1 MQSPHSKRP
10 GSIVLGIALTVVLS
24 AGVHQPMRG
33 GETGSLK
40 AYVGEFKSGT
50 VGVLDTRENKVTKHI
65 SIPKGAHGIAILP
78 DGSRVFVSSD
88 ESSVISVI
96 DASTDEVIGTIPT
109 GKQPHGLAVGKGG
122 KFVYACIFGDNQV
135 LEIDPRSLKVVRT
148 FDAPSPHNLATSP
161 DGEALFVAAQKAG
174 ETGIARISLRS
185 GAAESFVPTTTI
197 PRSINVSPDGT
208 RLVSTQ
214 ADLNEVQFYSTNP
227 LKQIGAAAVGGAP
240 HHVIYTPDGT
250 LVLVVDQIT
259 NDLTAIDAASMTVR
273 RTVAVG
279 KKPHWIAPTADS
291 KYAYVT
297 DEASNQISLVDL
309 TDGDIEQT
317 VAAGEGPRK
326 IALQWKTAGGPA
338 PAGGPHSHAAQPKEN
353 HGKRVTVNIQGPP
366 PRFVPDTLTVEAG
379 TTVEWVNGGHGVHTV
394 TDNNGA
400 WDSGSLAPGEQ
411 YSREFDSRG
420 TFGYFCV
427 PHHSMG
433 MVGTIV
439 VK

>member
-1 MQSPHSKRP
+1 MQGLHRKGP
-10 GSIVLGIALTVVLS
+10 GSIVLGIALTAVLT
-24 AGVHQPMRG
+24 AGIRQPLRG
-33 GETGSLK
+33 GEEGAPK

-50 VGVLDTRENKVTKHI
+50 VGVLDTRENKITKHI
-65 SIPKGAHGIAILP
+65 SVPRGVHGIVILP

-96 DASTDEVIGTIPT
+96 DAATDEVIGSIPT
-109 GKQPHGLAVGKGG
+109 GKQPHGLAVGRGG
-122 KFVYACIFGDNQV
+122 MFVYACVFGDNQV

-148 FDAPSPHNLATSP
+148 FDAPGPHNIAPSP
-161 DGEALFVAAQKAG
+161 DGEALFVAAQKSG

-185 GAAESFVPTTTI
+185 GSTESFVPTKTI
-197 PRSINVSPDGT
+197 PRSINVSPDGS

-227 LKQIGAAAVGGAP
+227 LKQLGTAAVGGAP
-240 HHVIYTPDGT
+240 HHVIYTPDGK

-259 NDLTAIDAASMTVR
+259 NDLAAIDPATMTVR
-273 RTVAVG
+273 RTIAVG

-297 DEASNQISLVDL
+297 DETSDQISLVDL
-309 TDGDIEQT
+309 TDGDVEQT
-317 VAAGEGPRK
+317 VAAEGGPRK
-326 IALQWKTAGGPA
+326 IALQSKSAGSPA
-338 PAGGPHSHAAQPKEN
+338 SAAGSSAHAAQPKEQ

-394 TDNNGA
+394 TDNNGG
-400 WDSGSLAPGEQ
+400 WDSGSLAPGEK
-411 YSREFDSRG
+411 YSREFDVKG
-420 TFGYFCV
+420 TYGYFCV
-427 PHHSMG
+427 PHHSIG